1 MKVRGYLVEGFVL
14 VVDLDSSV
22 KLYSSAFFGTP
33 LGVEKPKGGE
43 RVPLRLS
50 LPEALYLAE
59 RGELEVLDEKGE
71 EVSLERLRELV
82 NSTRRGAA
90 VYAVYKDLRS
100 SGLVV
105 RSGLKFGADFIVY
118 RLGPGLEH
126 APYIVHV
133 SEEGERV
140 DPADIVRASRVG
152 HSVRKSFVMAFPRR
166 GRTEYLVLKW
176 VRL

>member
-1 MKVRGYLVEGFVL
+1 R
-14 VVDLDSSV
+14 
-22 KLYSSAFFGTP
+22 LYSSGFFGTP
-33 LGVEKPKGGE
+33 LGIEKPRGGE

-59 RGELEVLDEKGE
+59 RGELEVLDERG
-71 EVSLERLRELV
+71 EVSVERLRELV
-82 NSTRRGAA
+82 FSSRRGAA

-105 RSGLKFGADFIVY
+105 RSGLKFGADFTVY
-118 RLGPGLEH
+118 QLGPGLEH

-133 SEEGERV
+133 YEEGERV

-152 HSVRKSFVMAFPRR
+152 HSVRKSFVMAFPRQ
-166 GRTEYLVLKW
+166 GRTEYLALRW